1 VRGVLAKPAAEI
13 NPEGGAVSV
22 EVTRS
27 EAVTTVTIAE
37 RHGSLDRATKDRL
50 RDVLSEVAEDP
61 SARAVV
67 LTGAGSAFCVGQDL
81 REHASALGADA
92 TAAWDTVRDHYN
104 PIVTALA
111 TMPKPVIAAVNGVA
125 AGAGASFAF
134 ACDLRLMATSA
145 VFHLAFGG
153 IGLSV
158 DSGMSWTLPRL
169 VGYGRALDLILR
181 ARPIPASSALELG
194 LAHEVVADDALA
206 GAAARLAGELAAGP
220 TIAFGAAKQ
229 ALAYSAAHSLVDSLE
244 VEAAMQTLAGTTED
258 HANAVRAFLAK
269 ERPRFKGR

>member
-1 VRGVLAKPAAEI
+1 
-13 NPEGGAVSV
+13 VSV
-22 EVTRS
+22 EIARS
-27 EAVTTVTIAE
+27 DAVTTVTI
-37 RHGSLDRATKDRL
+37 RGRGSLDRDTKEQL
-50 RDVLSEVAEDP
+50 RDVLAEVADDP
-61 SARAVV
+61 SVRAVV
-67 LTGAGSAFCVGQDL
+67 LTGSGTSFCVGQDL
-81 REHASALGADA
+81 REHASALSSDA
-92 TAAWDTVRDHYN
+92 TAAWDTLRDHYN

-134 ACDLRLMATSA
+134 ACDLRLLATGA

-153 IGLSV
+153 VGLSV

-169 VGYGRALDLILR
+169 VGYGRALDLLLR

-194 LAHEVVADDALA
+194 LAHEIIPDDVLPDRAAEL
-206 GAAARLAGELAAGP
+206 AARLAAGP

-229 ALAYSAAHSLVDSLE
+229 ALAYSAAHSLADSLE

-258 HANAVRAFLAK
+258 HVAAVRAFLAK
-269 ERPRFKGR
+269 EAPRFNGR